1 MGRRMI
7 SRLLTPRMGSGLLP
21 SSRYCEAEPFLPG
34 GKLFTAIGAGVFPQ
48 RAHDAVGKW
57 YRL

>member
-1 MGRRMI
+1 MI